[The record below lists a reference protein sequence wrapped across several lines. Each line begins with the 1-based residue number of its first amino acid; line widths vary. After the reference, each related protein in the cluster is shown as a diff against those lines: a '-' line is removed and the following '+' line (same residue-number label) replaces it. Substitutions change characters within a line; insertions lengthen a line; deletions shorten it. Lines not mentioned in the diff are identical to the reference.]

1 LLNADQQGSCM
12 QDISAETNIWWSSKK
27 NLRS

>member
-1 LLNADQQGSCM
+1 M